1 MNLLLID
8 NYDSFTFNLYQMLG
22 EAGAKLSVVYND
34 KVRDADL
41 KAADAVVISPGP
53 GAPQDAGQCVSV
65 VREYAGAK
73 PIFGVC
79 LGHQAMAAA
88 FGGKVVRAPRQMHG
102 KQSKVYHDGKT
113 LYAGLPNPITVGR
126 YHSLIADEKA
136 LPPEFEVSSYT
147 RDGEIMGIRHKRL
160 PLEGVQFH
168 PESILTEHGAAMLKN
183 FLGGLNRTR
192 SVSEHPDNA

>member
-22 EAGAKLSVVYND
+22 EAGAKVGVVYND
-34 KVRDADL
+34 KVTSADL
-41 KAADAVVISPGP
+41 MHCDAVVISPGP
-53 GAPQDAGQCVSV
+53 GAPEEAGQCMSV
-65 VREYAGAK
+65 IREYFTAK

-79 LGHQAMAAA
+79 LGHQAMTAA
-88 FGGKVVRAPRQMHG
+88 FGGKVVRAARQMHG

-126 YHSLIADEKA
+126 YHSLIADEKS
-136 LPPEFEVSSYT
+136 LPEDFEVASYT

-168 PESILTEHGAAMLKN
+168 PESILTETGATMLKN
-183 FLGGLNRTR
+183 FLNGLKQSATR
-192 SVSEHPDNA
+192 

>member
-1 MNLLLID
+1 MID
-8 NYDSFTFNLYQMLG
+8 NYDSFTFNLYQMLS
-22 EAGAKLSVVYND
+22 EAGAKLNVVYND
-34 KVRDADL
+34 KVSAADL

-53 GAPQDAGQCVSV
+53 GAPEEAGQCMGVIRDYS
-65 VREYAGAK
+65 ASK

-79 LGHQAMAAA
+79 LGHQAMTAA
-88 FGGKVVRAPRQMHG
+88 FGGKVVRAAKQMHG

-126 YHSLIADEKA
+126 YHSLIADEKS
-136 LPPEFEVSSYT
+136 LPADFEVASYT

-168 PESILTEHGAAMLKN
+168 PESILTEHGATMLKN
-183 FLGGLNRTR
+183 FLASLKPT
-192 SVSEHPDNA
+192 A